1 MRVVNVPVAEL
12 ALAAAPTAVRLSRIF
27 AADVLHHWQL
37 AHIIEDAELIT
48 SELVTNAVQAT
59 GLTTAPERWS
69 QLTDL
74 AIVQVRFTLYEDVVL
89 IEVWDRAAAV
99 PVFRAPT
106 DDQESSRGLAIVE
119 ALAVE
124 WGYHHVPEAGKVVWA
139 KLAIPGEVA
148 APETLARRS
157 MATVLWGPR
166 AVQVA
171 DDPALLGRVRQGLLN
186 L

>member
-1 MRVVNVPVAEL
+1 MRVVNVPTAEL
-12 ALAAAPTAVRLSRIF
+12 ALAAVPTAVRLSRIF
-27 AADVLHHWQL
+27 AADVLRHWQL

-59 GLTTAPERWS
+59 GLTVMPEHWS

-89 IEVWDRAAAV
+89 IEVWDRAAAL
-99 PVFRAPT
+99 PVFRALT
-106 DDQESSRGLAIVE
+106 HDQEGSRGLAIVE

-124 WGYHHVPEAGKVVWA
+124 WGYRHVSETGKVVWA

-148 APETLARRS
+148 ASEPLARRS
-157 MATVLWGPR
+157 VVTELRGPR
-166 AVQVA
+166 AVQAA
-171 DDPALLGRVRQGLLN
+171 DDPELLGRVRQALLN

>member
-1 MRVVNVPVAEL
+1 VRVVNVPVAEL
-12 ALAAAPTAVRLSRIF
+12 ALAAVPTAVRLSRIF
-27 AADVLHHWQL
+27 TADVLRHWQL

-74 AIVQVRFTLYEDVVL
+74 AMIQVRFALYEHVLL
-89 IEVWDRAAAV
+89 IEVWDRSATV

-106 DDQESSRGLAIVE
+106 DDQEGSRGLAIVE
-119 ALAVE
+119 ALAAE
-124 WGYHHVPEAGKVVWA
+124 WGYHHVSETGKVVWA
-139 KLAIPGEVA
+139 KLAIPGEIA
-148 APETLARRS
+148 PPETLARRS
-157 MATVLWGPR
+157 MATVLRGPR
-166 AVQVA
+166 AVQAA
-171 DDPALLGRVRQGLLN
+171 DDPELLGRVRQALLN